1 MLRKERV
8 MSVGEDMPWVRCGD
22 FGEEVI
28 GISDKDG
35 RFVLWE
41 LGVEEDLW
49 SL

>member
-1 MLRKERV
+1 MLSKECV
-8 MSVGEDMPWVRCGD
+8 MSVGEDVPWVRCGN

-35 RFVLWE
+35 RSVLRE

-49 SL
+49 GL